1 MISGRVVRRLLVS
14 IGFLLAQCQVGA
26 QVPNMTQGELALTPD
41 FCQDVQTMNGW
52 SQHSNPSPRSPHWV
66 GLMGKTFWGMH
77 HYCWALIHLQRANR
91 AGETPQFRKW
101 AIQEAID
108 DFGFVV
114 KIAPADF
121 VLLPEIHFRIG
132 DAYLLLGDVGSAF
145 GEFAKSR
152 ELKPDYWP
160 PYVAEANRMMKA
172 GMNKEALALLERGL
186 ALMPNEPNL
195 VAAVRKVN
203 GARTKGPPPASK

>member
-1 MISGRVVRRLLVS
+1 MISGIAARRLLV
-14 IGFLLAQCQVGA
+14 GAWFLLAQCQVGA
-26 QVPNMTQGELALTPD
+26 QVANMTQGELALTPD

-52 SQHSNPSPRSPHWV
+52 SQFSNPSPRSAHWV

-91 AGETPQFRKW
+91 AGATPQFRNW
-101 AIQEAID
+101 SIHEAIN

-121 VLLPEIHFRIG
+121 VLLPEIHYRIG
-132 DAYLLLGDVGSAF
+132 DAYLQLGDVGSAF

-160 PYVAEANRMMKA
+160 PYVAEANRMLKV
-172 GMNKEALALLERGL
+172 GMRKEALELLEQGL

-195 VAAVRKVN
+195 VAAASRAN
-203 GARTKGPPPASK
+203 GGRPKAPATSAK